1 MITVR
6 DFVRTLLYPEAHFA
20 FVFATVQEFKNYC
33 IIHRKELNNVENNFT
48 HTDFGLLVHEKEW
61 VNQIID
67 DNPDE
72 FCWFHGYIVLIT
84 KNIDRLADLEIKYI
98 SALQDFVL
106 VYIYGSKNN
115 FRGNEAFE

>member
-6 DFVRTLLYPEAHFA
+6 EFVRTLLYPETYCA
-20 FVFATVQEFKNYC
+20 FVFATVEEFKNYC

-61 VNQIID
+61 VKQIID

-72 FCWFHGYIVLIT
+72 FCWRNGDIVLIT
-84 KNIDRLADLEIKYI
+84 KDVDRLADLEIKYI
-98 SALQDFVL
+98 SASQDFVL
-106 VYIYGSKNN
+106 AYIYGSKNN
-115 FRGNEAFE
+115 FRGDEAFE